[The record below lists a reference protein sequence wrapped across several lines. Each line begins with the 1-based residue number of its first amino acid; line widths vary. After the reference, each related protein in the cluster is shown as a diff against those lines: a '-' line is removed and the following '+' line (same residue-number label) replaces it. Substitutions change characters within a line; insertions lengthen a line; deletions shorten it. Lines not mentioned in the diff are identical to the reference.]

1 MKRVALI
8 LYGDQSNKIV
18 FRVLGKPHEIGI
30 IHINLGEEEYE
41 VFIFEI
47 PYPKDEK
54 NKSKA
59 DKVVN
64 KFLRTNNIERALYIN
79 KEDEELN
86 NMWHTVKVLSI
97 IKEASRNSGINLFR
111 ESFGIISDCT
121 EHRLIEALSK
131 DAASIMILKS
141 KENERNINEL
151 YYKIINETGLSLVF
165 VEEMEY
171 LIEQSKVVICED
183 SSIME
188 KYKSLFPYPV
198 IDFNKTLISPK
209 EIKDWDTCGI
219 ELKYNEEIGKFI
231 IMLLSNKNIWDIVS
245 SFPYLYVLNENK
257 ESIGILAEEYF
268 ITEDKNSLTIL
279 KC

>member
-1 MKRVALI
+1 MKRAALI
-8 LYGDQSNKIV
+8 LYGEQYNKIM
-18 FRVLGKPHEIGI
+18 FRVLGKPHEIGV

-41 VFIFEI
+41 VFMLEI
-47 PYPKDEK
+47 PYPNDEK
-54 NKSKA
+54 NKAKA
-59 DKVVN
+59 DKIVN
-64 KFLRTNNIERALYIN
+64 KFLKSNNIEHALYIN
-79 KEDEELN
+79 QEDEDLN
-86 NMWHTVKVLSI
+86 SIWHTVKVLSI

-121 EHRLIEALSK
+121 EHRLIEALSE

-151 YYKIINETGLSLVF
+151 YHKIINETGLSLVF

-171 LIEQSKVVICED
+171 LIEQSKVIICED

-198 IDFNKTLISPK
+198 VDFNRVLVSPK
-209 EIKDWDTCGI
+209 EIMDWDKYGI

-245 SFPYLYVLNENK
+245 FFPYLYVSNENE
-257 ESIGILAEEYF
+257 ESIGSLTEEYF
-268 ITEDKNSLTIL
+268 FTEDKKNLTIQ